1 MTNISSTSR
10 VSTCLSA
17 CALATSL
24 LLAGCGGGGSAAG
37 SQTVGIAGTGATN
50 PETPPIAASAPVTTL
65 SVAPGAAASEAVAGV
80 SALFGASAGAVTSA
94 AVSGKLRPAAAAAC
108 TVGNFGTFQRPF
120 SPDSPWNSRP
130 VGAVLGTATIPTSTY
145 YPSVDSGT
153 WSSAAF
159 EAAETDAPMVV
170 TGVNAQGVWDPDS
183 EIYRPSITIP
193 HWPAN
198 TQPATGNDGHAEIV
212 DAAAGVVHSFWGLK
226 QVNGAWVTVQYAWT
240 PLSGRGVGDPS
251 HYYQG
256 SRAAGV
262 STLGGLVR
270 KHEVNDGA
278 AMYNHALAMSLDFN
292 GLSNSPTYRFPAT
305 SADSNAATANSG
317 QIPMG
322 SLLMLPSTFD
332 AQALATPELRKIAE
346 TLKKYGAYVVDRNNG
361 TPFVIYVE
369 IGADFK
375 LHKNGWSNSTA
386 NDLDAIRAALRP
398 LESAAWWVDGN
409 NKNSSTVTSTAMNL
423 LSMRGAWWRTK
434 GTVSGEF
441 DTWRQALVFPATTTL
456 IEQANA
462 TGRAVNP
469 VTWATPATGE
479 SFRLSVAGTGGAT
492 FRMTIADR
500 ATGATVYDSGYL
512 ADGQSVTFA
521 WPSVTGFKVTTW
533 GRSGIDGVESTLRP
547 TLVKTGSGVAAGSVC
562 AS

>member
-1 MTNISSTSR
+1 MTKTSSSFGISAG
-10 VSTCLSA
+10 LNA
-17 CALATSL
+17 CALAAGL
-24 LLAGCGGGGSAAG
+24 LLAGCGGGGGTSAAG
-37 SQTVGIAGTGATN
+37 VAPLAL
-50 PETPPIAASAPVTTL
+50 ETPPTAASTPAAVATTPA
-65 SVAPGAAASEAVAGV
+65 SSASEAVAGV
-80 SALFGASAGAVTSA
+80 SVLAADVNARPSAI
-94 AVSGKLRPAAAAAC
+94 AAC
-108 TVGNFGTFQRPF
+108 TSGNFGSFLRPF

-159 EAAETDAPMVV
+159 EASETDPAMVV
-170 TGVNAQGVWDPDS
+170 TGTSTQGVWDPDS
-183 EIYRPSITIP
+183 EVYRPSITIP
-193 HWPAN
+193 HWPAQ
-198 TQPATGNDGHAEIV
+198 TQPATGSDGHAEIV
-212 DAAAGVVHSFWGLK
+212 DAAAGVIHSFWGLK
-226 QVNGAWVTVQYAWT
+226 QVNGAWVTNQYAWT
-240 PLSGRGVGDPS
+240 PLAGRGMGDPS

-256 SRAAGV
+256 ARAAGV
-262 STLGGLVR
+262 STIGGLIR
-270 KHEVNDGA
+270 IHEANDGA
-278 AMYNHALAMSLDFN
+278 ASYSHALAMSLDFT

-305 SADSNAATANSG
+305 SADSNAATTNSG

-322 SLLMLPSTFD
+322 SLLMLPASFD

-346 TLKKYGAYVVDRNNG
+346 TLKKYGAYVVDRNHG

-369 IGADFK
+369 IGADLK
-375 LHKNGWSNSTA
+375 LHKNGWSSSTA
-386 NDLDAIRAALRP
+386 TDLDTIRAALRP

-462 TGRAVNP
+462 TGRAMNP
-469 VTWATPATGE
+469 VSWALPVAGDPY
-479 SFRLSVAGTGGAT
+479 RLTVAGTGGAT

-500 ATGATVYDSGYL
+500 QTGATVYDTGYL
-512 ADGQSVTFA
+512 ADGAVLDFT
-521 WPSVTGFKVTTW
+521 WPAGTSFKVTTW
-533 GRSGIDGVESTLRP
+533 GRSGTANVESTLRP
-547 TLVKTGSGVAAGSVC
+547 TLVRVSGAAGSVC

>member
-1 MTNISSTSR
+1 MTKTSSSFGISAG
-10 VSTCLSA
+10 LNA
-17 CALATSL
+17 CALAAGL
-24 LLAGCGGGGSAAG
+24 LLAGCGGGG
-37 SQTVGIAGTGATN
+37 GTGDTSVA
-50 PETPPIAASAPVTTL
+50 PLALETPPTAASAPAAVATTPA
-65 SVAPGAAASEAVAGV
+65 SSASEAVAGV
-80 SALFGASAGAVTSA
+80 SVLAADVIARPSAI
-94 AVSGKLRPAAAAAC
+94 AAC
-108 TVGNFGTFQRPF
+108 TTGNFGSFQRPF

-130 VGAVLGTATIPTSTY
+130 IGAVLGTATIPTSTY

-159 EAAETDAPMVV
+159 EASETDPPMVV
-170 TGVNAQGVWDPDS
+170 TGTNTQGVWDPDS
-183 EIYRPSITIP
+183 EVYRPSITIP
-193 HWPAN
+193 HWPAQ
-198 TQPATGNDGHAEIV
+198 TQPATGSDGHAEIV
-212 DAAAGVVHSFWGLK
+212 DAAAGVIHSFWGLK
-226 QVNGAWVTVQYAWT
+226 QVNGAWVTNQYAWT
-240 PLSGRGVGDPS
+240 PLAGRGMGDPS

-256 SRAAGV
+256 ARAAGV
-262 STLGGLVR
+262 STIGGLIR
-270 KHEVNDGA
+270 IHEANDGA
-278 AMYNHALAMSLDFN
+278 ASYSHALAMSLDFT

-305 SADSNAATANSG
+305 SADSNAATTNSG

-322 SLLMLPSTFD
+322 SLLMLPASFD

-346 TLKKYGAYVVDRNNG
+346 TLKKYGAYVVDRNHG

-369 IGADFK
+369 IGADLK
-375 LHKNGWSNSTA
+375 LHKNGWSSSTA
-386 NDLDAIRAALRP
+386 TDLDTIRAALRP

-462 TGRAVNP
+462 TGRAMNP
-469 VTWATPATGE
+469 VSWALPVAGDPY
-479 SFRLSVAGTGGAT
+479 RLTVAGTGGAT

-500 ATGATVYDSGYL
+500 QTGATVYDTGYL
-512 ADGQSVTFA
+512 ADGAVLNFT
-521 WPSVTGFKVTTW
+521 WPAGTSFKVTTW
-533 GRSGIDGVESTLRP
+533 GRSGTANVESTLRP
-547 TLVKTGSGVAAGSVC
+547 TLVRVSGAAGSVC

>member
-1 MTNISSTSR
+1 MTKTSSSFGISAG
-10 VSTCLSA
+10 LNA
-17 CALATSL
+17 CALAAGL
-24 LLAGCGGGGSAAG
+24 LLAGCGGGG
-37 SQTVGIAGTGATN
+37 GTGDTSVA
-50 PETPPIAASAPVTTL
+50 PLALETPPTAASAPAAVATTPA
-65 SVAPGAAASEAVAGV
+65 SSASEAVAGV
-80 SALFGASAGAVTSA
+80 SVLAADVIARPSAI
-94 AVSGKLRPAAAAAC
+94 AAC
-108 TVGNFGTFQRPF
+108 TTGNFGSFQRPF

-130 VGAVLGTATIPTSTY
+130 IGAVLGTATIPTSTY

-159 EAAETDAPMVV
+159 EASETDPPMVV
-170 TGVNAQGVWDPDS
+170 TGTNTQGVWDPDS
-183 EIYRPSITIP
+183 EVYRPSITIP
-193 HWPAN
+193 HWPAQ
-198 TQPATGNDGHAEIV
+198 TQPATGSDGHAEIV
-212 DAAAGVVHSFWGLK
+212 DAAAGVIHSFWGLK
-226 QVNGAWVTVQYAWT
+226 QVNGAWVTNQYAWT
-240 PLSGRGVGDPS
+240 PLAGRGMGDPS

-256 SRAAGV
+256 ARAAGV
-262 STLGGLVR
+262 STIGGLIR
-270 KHEVNDGA
+270 IHEANDGA
-278 AMYNHALAMSLDFN
+278 ASYSHALAMSLDFT

-305 SADSNAATANSG
+305 SADSNAATTNSG

-322 SLLMLPSTFD
+322 SLLMLPASFD

-346 TLKKYGAYVVDRNNG
+346 TLKKYGAYVVDRNHG

-369 IGADFK
+369 IGADLK
-375 LHKNGWSNSTA
+375 LHKNGWSSSTA
-386 NDLDAIRAALRP
+386 TDLDTIRAALRP

-462 TGRAVNP
+462 TGRAMNP
-469 VTWATPATGE
+469 VSWALPVAGDPY
-479 SFRLSVAGTGGAT
+479 RLTVAGTGGAT

-500 ATGATVYDSGYL
+500 QTGATVYDTGYL
-512 ADGQSVTFA
+512 ADGAVLNFT
-521 WPSVTGFKVTTW
+521 WPAGTSFKVTTW
-533 GRSGIDGVESTLRP
+533 GRSGTANVESTLRP
-547 TLVKTGSGVAAGSVC
+547 TLVRVSGATGSVC